1 VTRWPA
7 EWELHERTVMCWP
20 VRTDLWADE
29 FEAAERAHR
38 DVAGAIARF
47 EPVTMLAPARSSERA
62 AAMCGPG
69 IDVVELEIDDS
80 WFRDSGPIYVWDD
93 AGHRVATDW
102 IFNSWGQKFFPFDA
116 DARAAAAFAELS
128 SHPTRSIDMVFEGG
142 SITGDGDG
150 TIVTTT
156 QCLMHPNRNPSM
168 TQTEIDAQIR
178 VELGADAVIWLPHGL
193 ALDDDTD
200 GHVDNI
206 AAFAAPGHL
215 VLQGC
220 SDRAEADWLRLDV
233 DRRVAAGTPDAKS
246 RPLEVMV
253 IPVLP
258 FAEVA
263 GERVV
268 VPYLNYYVGNGFVAV
283 PTCGHPA
290 DDDMVAMIASLYP
303 GREAFGLDVGATLA
317 YGGGGIHCI
326 TQQVPAIA

>member
-7 EWELHERTVMCWP
+7 EWEPHEQTVMCWP
-20 VRTDLWADE
+20 VRTDLWGDE

-38 DVAGAIARF
+38 DVAGAIARY
-47 EPVTMLAPARSSERA
+47 EPVTMLAPARTSERA

-102 IFNSWGQKFFPFDA
+102 IFNSWGEKFHPFGA

-142 SITGDGDG
+142 SVTGDGDG

-168 TQTEIDAQIR
+168 TQAEIDAQIR
-178 VELGADAVIWLPHGL
+178 AELGADVVIWLPHGL

-220 SDRAEADWLRLDV
+220 SDRAEDDWLRLDV
-233 DRRVAAGTPDAKS
+233 RCSRSPRWRGSASWSRTSTTTSAMASSSCRRVAIRPTPTWW
-246 RPLEVMV
+246 R
-253 IPVLP
+253 
-258 FAEVA
+258 
-263 GERVV
+263 
-268 VPYLNYYVGNGFVAV
+268 
-283 PTCGHPA
+283 
-290 DDDMVAMIASLYP
+290 
-303 GREAFGLDVGATLA
+303 
-317 YGGGGIHCI
+317 
-326 TQQVPAIA
+326 

>member
-1 VTRWPA
+1 MTRWPA
-7 EWELHERTVMCWP
+7 EWEPHERTVMCWP
-20 VRTDLWADE
+20 VRTDLWGDE
-29 FEAAERAHR
+29 FAAAERAHR
-38 DVAGAIARF
+38 DVADAIARF
-47 EPVTMLAPARSSERA
+47 EPVTMLAPARSTERA
-62 AAMCGPG
+62 AVMCGPG
-69 IDVVELEIDDS
+69 VDVVELEIDDS
-80 WFRDSGPIYVWDD
+80 WFRDSGPIYVRDD

-102 IFNSWGQKFFPFDA
+102 IFNSWGEKFLPFDA

-128 SHPTRSIDMVFEGG
+128 GHPTRSIDMVFEGG
-142 SITGDGDG
+142 AITGDGDG

-168 TQTEIDAQIR
+168 TQMEIEGRIGT
-178 VELGADAVIWLPHGL
+178 ELGADRVIWLPYGL

-220 SDRAEADWLRLDV
+220 SDRAEDDWLRLDV
-233 DRRVAAGTPDAKS
+233 DLRVAAGAPDAKG
-246 RPLEVMV
+246 RPLDVTV

-268 VPYLNYYVGNGFVAV
+268 VPYLNYYVGNGFVIV

-290 DDDMVAMIASLYP
+290 DDDMVAMIASAYS
-303 GREAFGLDVGATLA
+303 GRETFGLDVGATLA

-326 TQQVPAIA
+326 TQQVPAEA